1 MKTIEEIT
9 KKYTSLKCANPY
21 LQAVTD
27 EIHELIKEIT
37 QRSNGNSSL
46 VTDREPLDD
55 KATVNAFYMI
65 YRLEDILDTITEQ
78 DDRYISKKKESLKR
92 IEAPKLKDI
101 KPVHIPELKPLEPLE
116 FEFDDSVF
124 EEGQKILDEAGEK
137 IFNDDTFWDNLS
149 SSITEEAV
157 SE

>member
-9 KKYTSLKCANPY
+9 KKYTALKCANPY

-46 VTDREPLDD
+46 VTDSEPLDD

-78 DDRYISKKKESLKR
+78 DDIYISKKKESLKR
-92 IEAPKLKDI
+92 ILRLVFFKDMI
-101 KPVHIPELKPLEPLE
+101 KN
-116 FEFDDSVF
+116 
-124 EEGQKILDEAGEK
+124 KIK
-137 IFNDDTFWDNLS
+137 IMN
-149 SSITEEAV
+149 
-157 SE
+157 

>member
-9 KKYTSLKCANPY
+9 KKYTALKCANPY

-101 KPVHIPELKPLEPLE
+101 KPVHIPEIEPLEPLE

-124 EEGQKILDEAGEK
+124 DDGKKILDEAGK
-137 IFNDDTFWDNLS
+137 IFDEDSFWENTLA
-149 SSITEEAV
+149 SITEEAV